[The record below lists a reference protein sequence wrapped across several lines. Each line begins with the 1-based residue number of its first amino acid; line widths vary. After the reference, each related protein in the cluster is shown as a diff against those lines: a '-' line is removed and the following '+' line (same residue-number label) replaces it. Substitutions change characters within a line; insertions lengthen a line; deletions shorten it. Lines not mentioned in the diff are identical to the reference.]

1 LEQVSAFIGIRI
13 TGSHDNNARFW
24 HIATGQEM
32 VSIPDVSD
40 ARLAVDGSG
49 LIALYDNLP
58 SRFIAIP
65 TFAEIEAAEKE
76 TEAKT
81 Q

>member
-1 LEQVSAFIGIRI
+1 
-13 TGSHDNNARFW
+13 
-24 HIATGQEM
+24 M